1 MTLHVLFFPCTFVP
15 FSVPAPLR
23 CFPCP
28 WSAFRSLYLVPV
40 SVPRPGGAALCPAPG
55 YSLLR
60 HCPSSDMPLVHAV
73 LWAFM
78 FLPHNVLQAR
88 GTRCPEHPPV
98 VTGICQEPGF
108 FPHPPAWQP
117 FPAAPERSFPHCS
130 CPQSARLS
138 LVIVPSPGNAAE
150 QGQGA
155 WQCFSVTKKRC
166 VRGLDCK

>member
-1 MTLHVLFFPCTFVP
+1 MFF
-15 FSVPAPLR
+15 SSPAPL
-23 CFPCP
+23 FPSLSQLLSTVFRAHGQLSLLCT
-28 WSAFRSLYLVPV
+28 WS
-40 SVPRPGGAALCPAPG
+40 LCPFPG
-55 YSLLR
+55 QEVLPCAL
-60 HCPSSDMPLVHAV
+60 HQDTACSDIVLPQTCPLVHAA

-88 GTRCPEHPPV
+88 GTRCPEHLPV
-98 VTGICQEPGF
+98 VTEICQEPGF

-117 FPAAPERSFPHCS
+117 FPAAPERSFPHCC